1 MSTPAN
7 ETFLTV
13 ASSPTAPRRSPRR
26 KAPSSLRYQRARS
39 RALNELRR
47 RHPDEFRALFVQFR
61 DEENASS
68 DE

>member
-7 ETFLTV
+7 EAFLAV
-13 ASSPTAPRRSPRR
+13 ASSPTATRRSPRR
-26 KAPSSLRYQRARS
+26 KAPSALKYQRARS
-39 RALNELRR
+39 RALSELRR
-47 RHPDEFRALFVQFR
+47 RYPEEYRVLFVQFR